1 MHRGLRDG
9 RADDR
14 RSSCGGSRCGRCSGW
29 RAPGRTRTTVRARSA
44 SPSPPPEEQTLGNEQ
59 LNPFFAAAYE
69 AAEEAVYNCL
79 VAERPPM
86 RKRDGREHPQFPR
99 HLLARP

>member
-1 MHRGLRDG
+1 MTAQQLRRLSLRPLLGLARAGSYAHDG
-9 RADDR
+9 
-14 RSSCGGSRCGRCSGW
+14 SGEIGI
-29 RAPGRTRTTVRARSA
+29 AFSTAA
-44 SPSPPPEEQTLGNEQ
+44 EQTMGNEQ

-86 RKRDGREHPQFPR
+86 RKRDGREHPEFPR